1 MKKTIGYTSEEA
13 IDQRIASLEFKL
25 WTWGVPLKE
34 EKKMLAE
41 MQELKRNR
49 PKVSQ
54 VKKLDEDLKE
64 FKADSGMSSRGQVK
78 QIQDQIRTWLEEKRK
93 VSEKM
98 KELTEGRTAQL
109 GDLPEQWEKRDKINV
124 QIQEKVK
131 ERNELR
137 DEFRQQE
144 REFNAYLN
152 ERRQAARTR
161 QEEERGKKKAEYE
174 QRQKEREVE
183 KLNEQ
188 PHVTEIMLIEQTI
201 AFCKS
206 LTTTKAKE
214 EKKDKQ
220 DLTLDNPEGT
230 VMLGKK
236 EDRDEFW
243 FAPTKEKK
251 TGKKATGKESA
262 GSKRIKHNQETFRLF
277 DQLKLDAPITVDD

>member
-1 MKKTIGYTSEEA
+1 MPYSSEED
-13 IDQRIASLEFKL
+13 IDKAIASIEFKL
-25 WTWGVPLKE
+25 WTDSVPLKE
-34 EKKMLAE
+34 EKKMLAQ

-54 VKKLDEDLKE
+54 VKSQEQALQE
-64 FKADSGMSSRGQVK
+64 FQTDSGMSSRDQVK
-78 QIQDQIRTWLEEKRK
+78 AIQDQLRAWLEEKKK

-109 GDLPEQWEKRDKINV
+109 GDLPEQFQKREAINA

-131 ERNELR
+131 ERNDLR

-144 REFNAYLN
+144 REFNNYLN
-152 ERRQAARTR
+152 ERRQAARAR
-161 QEEERGKKKAEYE
+161 QEEERGKRNAEYE
-174 QRQKEREVE
+174 QRKKEREVE
-183 KLNEQ
+183 KLHEQ
-188 PHVTEIMLIEQTI
+188 PHVTEITLIEQTI
-201 AFCKS
+201 SFCKS

-251 TGKKATGKESA
+251 TGKKAKGKESG
-262 GSKRIKHNQETFRLF
+262 GSKPIKHNAETFRLF
-277 DQLKLDAPITVDD
+277 D